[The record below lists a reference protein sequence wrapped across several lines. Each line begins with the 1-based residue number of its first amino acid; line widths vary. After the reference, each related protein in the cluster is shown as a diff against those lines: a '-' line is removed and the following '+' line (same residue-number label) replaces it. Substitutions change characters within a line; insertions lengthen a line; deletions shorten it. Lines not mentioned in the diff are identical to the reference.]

1 MQELNTAAR
10 GKVSA
15 LSAHTGWARSD
26 PKETQAPRRS
36 SDALPPQ
43 MSALGFLLSSVSLA
57 HSQLI
62 LSLKPVAQC
71 VGPDLCFAPNKSGR
85 PFGESHH
92 QSALQ
97 QLVVA
102 EERLRVSRR
111 CTKASCS
118 KCSFAFLP
126 SRNARPAS
134 NTRTSVLCKELA
146 HFGRLFSAS

>member
-15 LSAHTGWARSD
+15 QSAHTGWARSD

-43 MSALGFLLSSVSLA
+43 MGALGCFSSVSLA

-62 LSLKPVAQC
+62 PSLKPVAQC
-71 VGPDLCFAPNKSGR
+71 VGPDLRFAPNKSGR
-85 PFGESHH
+85 PFGESHR

-111 CTKASCS
+111 CPRRAV
-118 KCSFAFLP
+118 
-126 SRNARPAS
+126 R
-134 NTRTSVLCKELA
+134 SVHL
-146 HFGRLFSAS
+146 LFSRRGMRDRLRIPARRCCAKNSLTSGAFFSDS